1 MTALIWRPT
10 TTTSKTGNVPTAFIR
25 HSVALDSCQ
34 GCHHAP
40 KPRPDDPTRGT
51 GGTCYAWQGRVV
63 MGWRGMKAA
72 EARNP
77 HRYTL
82 RAALAGRA
90 FAAQIVRM
98 TAIGD
103 PTAADRAELGEAF
116 AAIANEGLTLV
127 GYTAQW
133 FRKEHRWLQSHLL
146 ASTGSDGATR
156 RARARGFRVAQTVDA
171 DRFAAAM
178 DAGYIETKHGHRL
191 RLCANQA
198 ATLQGTPRPPDC
210 NACQACNPERLE
222 RDGFD
227 GEAFAKH
234 GPAASGRRWTQ
245 LTKAARAALTQ
256 EQTP

>member
-1 MTALIWRPT
+1 MPALIWRPT
-10 TTTSKTGNVPTAFIR
+10 TTTSKTGNVPTAFVR

-40 KPRPDDPTRGT
+40 KPTIDNPTRGT
-51 GGTCYAWQGRVV
+51 GGTCYAWKGRVV

-72 EARNP
+72 EAANP

-90 FAAQIVRM
+90 FAARIVRM

-103 PTAADRAELGEAF
+103 PTAADPGELHKAF
-116 AAIANEGLTLV
+116 AAIEAEGLTLV
-127 GYTAQW
+127 GYTALW
-133 FRKEHRWLQSHLL
+133 WKRGNGWLRSHLL
-146 ASTGSDGATR
+146 ASTGSDGATS

-178 DAGYIETKHGHRL
+178 EAGHITTRAGFRL

-198 ATLQGTPRPPDC
+198 ATLRGSPRPPTC

-222 RDGFD
+222 RDGYD
-227 GEAFAKH
+227 GEAFARH
-234 GPAASGRRWTQ
+234 GPTASGRRWTQ
-245 LTKAARAALTQ
+245 LVTAARAALTQ
-256 EQTP
+256 EPST